1 MRWLWRLLALFGLI
15 AVPVALWLIAALI
28 GAIVPGRHAD
38 LPDSPDQIEIRLVSG
53 PIHYDFLLPLD
64 APTRAHF
71 AFLDQSDLPLDHAN
85 ANASWLL
92 LGWGARTF
100 YTTTGSYKDV
110 SAAAVLR
117 GVFGD
122 TSVMRV
128 DVLPSLGQDGP
139 WASLRLS
146 QPEYQALLTAI
157 SDSLARDPHGK
168 ALMLDHPGFS
178 STDRFFE
185 AMGHFNILRT
195 CNVWVGE
202 ILRAAGQPFGVWTPT
217 PYSVSTA
224 LATHGS

>member
-1 MRWLWRLLALFGLI
+1 MRWLWRLLALLGLI
-15 AVPVALWLIAALI
+15 AAPVTLWLIAALI

-38 LPDSPDQIEIRLVSG
+38 LPDSPDQVEIRLLNG

-71 AFLDQSDLPLDHAN
+71 AFLDQSDLPFDHAN
-85 ANASWLL
+85 ARWVL

-110 SAAAVLR
+110 SANAVLR

-128 DVLPSLGQDGP
+128 DVLPTLGQDGP
-139 WASLRLS
+139 WTSLHLS
-146 QPEYQALLTAI
+146 QAEYQALLTAI
-157 SDSLARDPHGK
+157 ADSFVREADGRPH
-168 ALMLDHPGFS
+168 MLDHPGFNA
-178 STDRFFE
+178 TDRFFE
-185 AMGHFNILRT
+185 AHGRFNILRT

-202 ILRAAGQPFGVWTPT
+202 ILRAAGQPFGAWTPS